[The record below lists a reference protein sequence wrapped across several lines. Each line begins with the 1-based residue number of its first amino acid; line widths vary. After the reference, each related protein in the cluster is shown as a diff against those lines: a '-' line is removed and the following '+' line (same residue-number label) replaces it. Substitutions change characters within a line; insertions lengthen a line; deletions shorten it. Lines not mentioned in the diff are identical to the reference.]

1 MKRAA
6 KLQAGNVLTV
16 WDGKSLIIPAVG
28 KVSALY
34 ASTVFGLYASLWE
47 GCERCQIKTQDVSTE
62 SKV

>member
-16 WDGKSLIIPAVG
+16 WGGEALIIPAVG

-34 ASTVFGLYASLWE
+34 ASTAFGLSAGLWE
-47 GCERCQIKTQDVSTE
+47 G
-62 SKV
+62 